1 MYQRSSSKFI
11 KGKHASMTTS
21 QWCFTLFYFL
31 YLTILLPLK
40 PCWSIH
46 LKIFNL
52 SHIYLQNRW
61 KVISHKCRF
70 LQTYCTKFIPSFY
83 FIYCYGCMRQFFNLL
98 CISVGICLNMHVY
111 VWCLWEFYKV
121 AWEFYQSKGNLH
133 KIPAAS

>member
-1 MYQRSSSKFI
+1 MYQQSSSKFI

-21 QWCFTLFYFL
+21 QCCFTLFPFL
-31 YLTILLPLK
+31 LIGCGHFSKSTR
-40 PCWSIH
+40 WH
-46 LKIFNL
+46 L
-52 SHIYLQNRW
+52 SHIHLQNRR

-98 CISVGICLNMHVY
+98 CIYVGICLNMRVY
-111 VWCLWEFYKV
+111 VWFLWEFYKV